1 MKVFVR
7 TLTNQKFELE
17 VNADILV
24 HNFKEEIHKVHKL
37 GEPDTQKLIY
47 SGKILKDDQTLD
59 DAKIKDGG
67 FVVLMTKK
75 PDTKKEK
82 EKKEDSEVTT
92 VHSVAPAA
100 VVTPAV
106 VNAAPAPVVV
116 APVEPVSPGADV
128 EDDADDEEHHHHHDA
143 NDGDILE
150 WLADAGDDDVQQAAD
165 LMNQVAGLI
174 HHNPQLAGQL
184 VEQLVQRYPELA
196 PQLADP
202 ANVVQVLQ
210 QPQNM
215 IRVLEIIGQL
225 AEDEEGAD
233 GDGDDEQLVEFTE
246 QEFAAIQRLEAL
258 GFDRNNVIQAYLICD
273 KNEELAANYLFEN
286 VYNDGG
292 DMDLDPHNF

>member
-1 MKVFVR
+1 
-7 TLTNQKFELE
+7 
-17 VNADILV
+17 
-24 HNFKEEIHKVHKL
+24 VHKL

-59 DAKIKDGG
+59 DAKIRDGG

-75 PDTKKEK
+75 PDPKR
-82 EKKEDSEVTT
+82 EKKEDHEVMA
-92 VHSVAPAA
+92 VPSNPSLGPAA
-100 VVTPAV
+100 VAAPAV
-106 VNAAPAPVVV
+106 VAAPAPAEVFV
-116 APVEPVSPGADV
+116 APVEPVSPGADA
-128 EDDADDEEHHHHHDA
+128 EDDAEDDEEHQHDV

-150 WLADAGDDDVQQAAD
+150 WLADAGDEDVQQAAE

-174 HHNPQLAGQL
+174 QHNPQLAGQL

-202 ANVVQVLQ
+202 ANVMQVLQ

-225 AEDEEGAD
+225 AEEEEGAD

-273 KNEELAANYLFEN
+273 KNEELAANYLFDN

-292 DMDLDPHNF
+292 DMDLDHHHF